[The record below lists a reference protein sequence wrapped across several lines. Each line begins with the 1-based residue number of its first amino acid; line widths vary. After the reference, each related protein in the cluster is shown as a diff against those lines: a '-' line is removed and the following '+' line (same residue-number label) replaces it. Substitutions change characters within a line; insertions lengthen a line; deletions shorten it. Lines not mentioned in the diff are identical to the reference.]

1 VIYEIRITPQAEED
15 LRELTR
21 ADRRV
26 ADRILTKLETL
37 TEQPYLGKLLVG
49 PHAGRRSLRVGTYRV
64 IYRVDETAR
73 WVIILTA
80 KHRRHVY

>member
-1 VIYEIRITPQAEED
+1 MYEIRVTPQAEAD
-15 LRELTR
+15 LKQLTR
-21 ADRRV
+21 ANRRV
-26 ADRILTKLETL
+26 ADRLLTKLENL
-37 TEQPYLGKLLVG
+37 AEQPSLGKPLVG

-73 WVIILTA
+73 WVVILTA

>member
-1 VIYEIRITPQAEED
+1 MYEILITPQAEED
-15 LRELTR
+15 LKRLTH

-37 TEQPYLGKLLVG
+37 TEQPYLGKPLVG
-49 PHAGRRSLRVGTYRV
+49 PHTGRRSLRIGTYRI
-64 IYRVDETAR
+64 IYRIDEKTR
-73 WVIILTA
+73 HVIILTA

>member
-1 VIYEIRITPQAEED
+1 MYEIRVTPQAEAD
-15 LRELTR
+15 LKQLTG
-21 ADRRV
+21 ANRRV
-26 ADRILTKLETL
+26 ADRLLTKLESL
-37 TEQPYLGKLLVG
+37 AEQPYLGKPLVG

-73 WVIILTA
+73 WVVILTA

>member
-1 VIYEIRITPQAEED
+1 MYEIRVTPQAEED
-15 LRELTR
+15 LQQLTR

-26 ADRILTKLETL
+26 ADRLLTKLESL
-37 TEQPYLGKLLVG
+37 AEQPYLGKLLVG

-73 WVIILTA
+73 RVVILTA
-80 KHRRHVY
+80 KHCRHVY

>member
-1 VIYEIRITPQAEED
+1 MYEIRITPQAEED
-15 LRELTR
+15 LKQLTR
-21 ADRRV
+21 ANRRV
-26 ADRILTKLETL
+26 ADRLLTKLENL
-37 TEQPYLGKLLVG
+37 TELPYLGKPLVG

-73 WVIILTA
+73 WVILLTA